1 MLRDGPQ
8 VGEAGQLEH
17 SQQPIIGA
25 QDPHSATGSPGGQ
38 LNSCNRLDGS
48 SGATR
53 KPAHVTP
60 NRTVPAEQQRT
71 DLRAPGRGGVR
82 VHRTGEHH
90 DRRVELVGLAAECAA
105 VGTHAVISTHTLHDR
120 GGTENSSR
128 RVFGTRPVVSGMVN
142 ETLRPPGAAR
152 VTATLKPA
160 AILALMCGAQF
171 IITLDIAIVNVALP
185 AIQADLGLAPSDLQ
199 WVVITYV
206 LLLGG
211 LLLLGGRAGDLLG
224 RRRML
229 LLGLTLFA
237 GASLTAGLAGSFAQ
251 LVASRAVQGIGA
263 ALAAPAALAV
273 LVATFQEG
281 AARNKALGVFGAAGG
296 SAASFGVVVSGALT
310 AGPGWQWIFFLNVP
324 TVAVMLALIAKYV
337 PADRNIHRGPF
348 DAAGAVTVTAGLT
361 AIVYAINRSVEYGW
375 TSATTLGFL
384 AIGLL
389 SVASFVVIEYRT
401 TAPLVPL
408 SMFRRPT
415 LNAANLV
422 AALVYAAFFATI
434 FQASLLMQQVLG
446 YSALRT
452 GVAYLAIAAT
462 SVVAAAGIAPTVLT
476 RFGAGW
482 TLVLAQAGTAAGLI
496 WLARVPMHA
505 AYWPDLFP
513 GFLAVGMGVGLSL
526 VSIQVAAFIGIP
538 EQVSGL
544 AGGMVETAREIGGAL
559 GTAIV
564 AAVAIATA
572 RSLSAVPNESALTEG
587 FRRGSL
593 VAAGFSLVAVAIAIT
608 AVRRAERSAPAT
620 ASIAEAVR

>member
-1 MLRDGPQ
+1 
-8 VGEAGQLEH
+8 
-17 SQQPIIGA
+17 
-25 QDPHSATGSPGGQ
+25 
-38 LNSCNRLDGS
+38 
-48 SGATR
+48 
-53 KPAHVTP
+53 
-60 NRTVPAEQQRT
+60 
-71 DLRAPGRGGVR
+71 
-82 VHRTGEHH
+82 
-90 DRRVELVGLAAECAA
+90 
-105 VGTHAVISTHTLHDR
+105 
-120 GGTENSSR
+120 
-128 RVFGTRPVVSGMVN
+128 MVN
-142 ETLRPPGAAR
+142 ETLSPTGQSPRRA
-152 VTATLKPA
+152 LKPG

-185 AIQADLGLAPSDLQ
+185 SIQADLGLAPNDLQ

-206 LLLGG
+206 LMLGG

-229 LLGLTLFA
+229 LLGLALFA
-237 GASLTAGLAGSFAQ
+237 GSSLTAGLAGSFAQ
-251 LVASRAVQGIGA
+251 LVASRAVQGVGA

-273 LVATFQEG
+273 LVATFPEG
-281 AARNKALGVFGAAGG
+281 PSRNKALGVLGAASG

-310 AGPGWQWIFFLNVP
+310 AGPGWQWVFFINVP
-324 TVAVMLALIAKYV
+324 TVAAMIALIAKYV
-337 PADRNIHRGPF
+337 PADRISHRGPF
-348 DAAGAVTVTAGLT
+348 DVTGAVTVTAGLT
-361 AIVYAINRSVEYGW
+361 AVVYAINKSVDHGW

-384 AIGLL
+384 GAGIALL
-389 SVASFVVIEYRT
+389 AVFVAVEYRT
-401 TAPLVPL
+401 AEPLVPL

-462 SVVAAAGIAPTVLT
+462 AVVVAAGLAPAVLS
-476 RFGAGW
+476 RLGAGW
-482 TLVLAQAGTAAGLI
+482 AIVLAQCSAAAGLL
-496 WLARVPMHA
+496 WLARVPVHA

-513 GFLAVGMGVGLSL
+513 GFLAVGVGVGLSL

-559 GTAIV
+559 GTAVV
-564 AAVAIATA
+564 AAVAIAVAQGVSGGTA
-572 RSLSAVPNESALTEG
+572 TALTEG

-593 VAAGFSLVAVAIAIT
+593 VAAAFSVVAAVT
-608 AVRRAERSAPAT
+608 ALTVVRRAERSARAAAPVPAK
-620 ASIAEAVR
+620 VGR